1 MQHTIKSYAWK
12 LAGLAKNVDINDAV
26 QELERIEGLYGS
38 LTPENVLNASRP
50 KNALFHSLF
59 EWNDSIAA
67 EHYRL
72 QQARTILNNIE
83 VKIIS
88 NGQPKQIA
96 VYEVV
101 NTPAGNQYKNI
112 DTMSASDINFIKQRT
127 LKELN
132 ILKDKLNTYKQ
143 FANVISQLNTVI
155 GTLTS
160 THVV

>member
-1 MQHTIKSYAWK
+1 MQLIKDYAWK
-12 LAGLAKNVDINDAV
+12 LAGLAKGIDINDAV

-59 EWNDSIAA
+59 EWNDSVAA

-88 NGQPKQIA
+88 DGQPKNIA
-96 VYEVV
+96 VYEVIS
-101 NTPAGNQYKNI
+101 TPAGNQYKNI
-112 DTMSASDINFIKQRT
+112 ETFSPDDINFIKMRT
-127 LKELN
+127 KKELL
-132 ILKDKLNTYKQ
+132 ILKNKLAIYKEL
-143 FANVISQLNTVI
+143 SQTTTLIASAIDTLN
-155 GTLTS
+155 
-160 THVV
+160 

>member
-1 MQHTIKSYAWK
+1 MQLIKDYAWK
-12 LAGLAKNVDINDAV
+12 LAGLAKGIDINDAV

-83 VKIIS
+83 VKIVS
-88 NGQPKQIA
+88 NGQPRHIA

-101 NTPAGNQYKNI
+101 STPSGNQYKNI
-112 DTMSASDINFIKQRT
+112 EAMTPNDVNFIKQRT

-132 ILKDKLNTYKQ
+132 ILKDKLSTYKQ
-143 FANVISQLNTVI
+143 FSAVVSQLNNTI
-155 GTLTS
+155 TTLSATS
-160 THVV
+160 LVP